1 MGWRVTQRLQRRC
14 YKKLQDRRWEEESA
28 ASLSSE
34 DVGYRTSDAEVLEL
48 LELLN
53 EFEKYRRDIEA
64 ADESTF
70 SKYFTEKKVNPLH
83 LWMDLHFV

>member
-70 SKYFTEKKVNPLH
+70 S
-83 LWMDLHFV
+83 